1 MTEAERICAT
11 IPDSLRPFAI
21 ELAENVIFQR
31 DKLTQTREAMQKQG
45 AQLVVAYN
53 NGGGQHGVRKHP
65 IYEAYNQLMANY
77 RKSLAQLTDLLQRY
91 GMEDAAAEDSPLAR
105 ILAKVD
111 LDVDSGF

>member
-53 NGGGQHGVRKHP
+53 NGGGQSGIRKSP

-77 RKSLAQLTDLLQRY
+77 RKSLQQLNDLLQTY
-91 GMEDAAAEDSPLAR
+91 GIQDSREEDSPLAR
-105 ILAKVD
+105 ILAQAGD
-111 LDVDSGF
+111 A